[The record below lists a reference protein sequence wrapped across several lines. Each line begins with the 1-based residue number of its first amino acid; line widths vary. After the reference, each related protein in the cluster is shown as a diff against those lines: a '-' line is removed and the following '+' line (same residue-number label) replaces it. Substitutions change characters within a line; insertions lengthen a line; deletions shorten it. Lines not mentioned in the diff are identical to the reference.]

1 MVAGLAV
8 QPQASYKM
16 LTLLCSAG
24 SNTHRAAVPTREKH
38 IFQVV
43 FESVAA
49 HRFRDV
55 ADEVRTVVIG
65 GIGRWIQLLPS
76 EFLDDKYLKYI
87 AWALSD
93 KV

>member
-1 MVAGLAV
+1 
-8 QPQASYKM
+8 M
-16 LTLLCSAG
+16 L
-24 SNTHRAAVPTREKH
+24 VPTHTARLYQQEKTP
-38 IFQVV
+38 FSQVV

-55 ADEVRTVVIG
+55 ADEVRTVVIE